1 MSQASGSSLNCSHDQ
16 SAIVGS
22 GMRRDGV
29 AYLVQSGLGG
39 FLLLEESMVSEFA
52 HSSRG
57 KEQRGPYLFA
67 SSLVKATDEH
77 VELLDRYRHG
87 DGLAARQR
95 EVGGVCSRFEV
106 VVGIVGEVGQEGK
119 RHKHKRCS
127 LKRKRRS
134 FP

>member
-16 SAIVGS
+16 LAIVGS

-39 FLLLEESMVSEFA
+39 FLLLEESMVSEFV
-52 HSSRG
+52 HSSRS

-95 EVGGVCSRFEV
+95 EVGVCAVGSRWWYLSERWD
-106 VVGIVGEVGQEGK
+106 K
-119 RHKHKRCS
+119 RGRGTSTKDAR
-127 LKRKRRS
+127 
-134 FP
+134 

>member
-1 MSQASGSSLNCSHDQ
+1 MNCSHDQ

-39 FLLLEESMVSEFA
+39 FLLLEESMVSEFV

-57 KEQRGPYLFA
+57 KDSRGPYLFA

-87 DGLAARQR
+87 DG
-95 EVGGVCSRFEV
+95 
-106 VVGIVGEVGQEGK
+106 
-119 RHKHKRCS
+119 
-127 LKRKRRS
+127 
-134 FP
+134 